1 MILRPPRSTRTDT
14 LFPYTTLFRSQHAV
28 FRDALEA
35 VAAMAEHEGKGA
47 DEHAHLAMEAL
58 HAAKALAT
66 VLLDE
71 TIAAA
76 VMDHVRQRHEVLQ
89 RIREDDRARAGA
101 ADAVGRRGGLGLLEE
116 IGRGTGR
123 ERGGRYV

>member
-1 MILRPPRSTRTDT
+1 
-14 LFPYTTLFRSQHAV
+14 
-28 FRDALEA
+28 
-35 VAAMAEHEGKGA
+35 MAEHEGKGA

-71 TIAAA
+71 TIADA

-101 ADAVGRRGGLGLLEE
+101 AAAMGRRAGLVQVDVHGVDAERWAE
-116 IGRGTGR
+116 RRVGKRCDSRGRSR
-123 ERGGRYV
+123 WWRI